1 MADRSGSFFKGLLLG
16 GALGAVAGMLF
27 APKTGRELRQ
37 EISDETD
44 KLVDKLRADLENA
57 KETFEEGKQKIM
69 EKLNR
74 EAMEEP
80 PAVQEDVDAAPEP
93 PVETPR
99 KRSTRK

>member
-1 MADRSGSFFKGLLLG
+1 MADHSGSFFKGLLVG
-16 GALGAVAGMLF
+16 GAIGAVVGMLF

-37 EISDETD
+37 DLSDETD

-69 EKLNR
+69 EKLNQ
-74 EAMEEP
+74 ETMTEP
-80 PAVQEDVDAAPEP
+80 SATQSDLAEEP

>member
-1 MADRSGSFFKGLLLG
+1 MADRSGSFFKGLLVG
-16 GALGAVAGMLF
+16 GAIGAVVGMLF

-44 KLVDKLRADLENA
+44 KLVDKLKVDLENA

-69 EKLNR
+69 EKLNN
-74 EAMEEP
+74 EAMQEP
-80 PAVQEDVDAAPEP
+80 PAVQDEADAAPEP